1 MIELQNICFE
11 YGSEEQNI
19 AGRGALHN
27 INLHIPDGQIVLL
40 CGESGCGKTTITR
53 LLNGLIPH
61 FYEGNLTGTICID
74 GKEINDQ
81 PLYETALLSGTVFQN
96 PRSQFFNV
104 DTTSELAFGL
114 ENRGMEETQILKK
127 VDKTVQELKLE
138 KLMNRSIFD
147 LSGGEKQ
154 KIACGCVSVCSP
166 NIIILDEPSAN
177 LDLKSMEQLHV
188 MIEKWKVE
196 HKTIVI
202 AEHRLAYI
210 WNLIERM
217 VFLKEGKIEF
227 DFSKE
232 EMQKLTPR
240 DLHQMGLRSNQD
252 VKMVHYNRN
261 ENIDRIVFKNFVFG
275 YEKNHNIL
283 NLKTMEIDK
292 NSITAIVGNNGIG
305 KSTFLRCICG
315 LEKKCKGIM
324 EIDGKVYKRKE
335 RLNEIFLVM
344 QDVNH
349 QVSKALVE
357 NNPKHTLFVLEDLS
371 GVRNATE
378 RVRTKDRYVSVSW
391 SFYDLEQKLI
401 YKAKQNQSTVIKVN
415 PRYTSQCCPVCGHIE
430 KANRNKKLHL
440 FACKNCGYKSNDDR
454 IGAMN
459 LYRMGINYLEDS
471 QVPNTVM
478 AE

>member
-96 PRSQFFNV
+96 PRSQFFV

-196 HKTIVI
+196 HKTVVI

-315 LEKKCKGIM
+315 LEKSVKESWRLM
-324 EIDGKVYKRKE
+324 EKYIR
-335 RLNEIFLVM
+335 
-344 QDVNH
+344 
-349 QVSKALVE
+349 
-357 NNPKHTLFVLEDLS
+357 
-371 GVRNATE
+371 
-378 RVRTKDRYVSVSW
+378 
-391 SFYDLEQKLI
+391 
-401 YKAKQNQSTVIKVN
+401 
-415 PRYTSQCCPVCGHIE
+415 E
-430 KANRNKKLHL
+430 KSA
-440 FACKNCGYKSNDDR
+440 
-454 IGAMN
+454 
-459 LYRMGINYLEDS
+459 
-471 QVPNTVM
+471 
-478 AE
+478 

>member
-53 LLNGLIPH
+53 LLNGL
-61 FYEGNLTGTICID
+61 ICID

-127 VDKTVQELKLE
+127 VDKTVQELQLE

-196 HKTIVI
+196 HKTVVI

-232 EMQKLTPR
+232 EMQKLNPR
-240 DLHQMGLRSNQD
+240 DLH
-252 VKMVHYNRN
+252 
-261 ENIDRIVFKNFVFG
+261 
-275 YEKNHNIL
+275 
-283 NLKTMEIDK
+283 
-292 NSITAIVGNNGIG
+292 
-305 KSTFLRCICG
+305 
-315 LEKKCKGIM
+315 
-324 EIDGKVYKRKE
+324 
-335 RLNEIFLVM
+335 
-344 QDVNH
+344 
-349 QVSKALVE
+349 
-357 NNPKHTLFVLEDLS
+357 
-371 GVRNATE
+371 
-378 RVRTKDRYVSVSW
+378 
-391 SFYDLEQKLI
+391 
-401 YKAKQNQSTVIKVN
+401 
-415 PRYTSQCCPVCGHIE
+415 
-430 KANRNKKLHL
+430 
-440 FACKNCGYKSNDDR
+440 
-454 IGAMN
+454 
-459 LYRMGINYLEDS
+459 
-471 QVPNTVM
+471 
-478 AE
+478 